1 MSFQIGD
8 TAPDFE
14 AVTTQGPIKFHD
26 WIGDSWCIL
35 FSHPKDFTPVCTTEL
50 GYMAKLEPEFKRRN
64 VKVIG
69 LSVDPVDNHA
79 KWSVD
84 IEETQGAKPNY
95 PMIGD
100 ADLSISKLY
109 GMLPAA
115 ASGDASVR
123 TPADNQ
129 TVRNV
134 FVIGPDKKIKL
145 IIVYP
150 MTTGRNFD
158 EVLRVI
164 DSLQLTAK
172 HKVATPVNW
181 RPGDDVI
188 IAGSVSD
195 EDAKKIYP
203 DGWNAPRPYLRIV
216 PQPK

>member
-14 AVTTQGPIKFHD
+14 ADTTQGHIKFHD

-64 VKVIG
+64 VKIIG

-79 KWSVD
+79 KWAVD

-100 ADLSISKLY
+100 PDLRISKLY
-109 GMLPAA
+109 GMLPASA
-115 ASGDASVR
+115 GGDASVR

-129 TVRNV
+129 TVRNI

-145 IIVYP
+145 IMVYP

-158 EVLRVI
+158 EVLRII
-164 DSLQLTAK
+164 DSLQLTST